1 MVVYLLNVQ
10 EWVFLSD
17 MDIRGAKDAMDYKEV
32 KTMKMSTH
40 LKLASIFNPVQTP
53 TKILHMRVVE
63 NCCLNHVCVFYS
75 LLAVFLVCVQPL
87 PNHRCGGRWP
97 RSCGRLVSLDSWY
110 IESNLPYPH
119 VVILWKLLNSH
130 LHPLEIPECY
140 FSQTIL

>member
-63 NCCLNHVCVFYS
+63 NCCLIIMFVFFIACSQYFWCVYNPYQTTAVEEDGQDHV
-75 LLAVFLVCVQPL
+75 
-87 PNHRCGGRWP
+87 G
-97 RSCGRLVSLDSWY
+97 D
-110 IESNLPYPH
+110 
-119 VVILWKLLNSH
+119 
-130 LHPLEIPECY
+130 
-140 FSQTIL
+140 